1 MITYYNV
8 IVLQGDDPTDAQV
21 RLGLQSDNTPAA
33 WAGGAILDNG
43 VQFNADATGL
53 TNYTW
58 YDSVTIADGPLE
70 TLRGTVEFR
79 SDPSS
84 IASQY
89 VEQYE
94 DEDGPVVLGWNE
106 DPRR

>member
-1 MITYYNV
+1 MISYYNV
-8 IVLQGDDPTDAQV
+8 IVPQGDDPTDAQV
-21 RLGLQSDNTPAA
+21 RAGRQSNGDPAV

-43 VQFNADATGL
+43 VQFTADASGL

-58 YDSVTIADGPLE
+58 YDSIVVADGPVE
-70 TLRGTVEFR
+70 TLRGLDTFR
-79 SDPSS
+79 SDSSS

-94 DEDGPVVLGWNE
+94 DEDGPVVLGWTE